1 MYNDLQLRAFT
12 QIAYIDLESK
22 YNLLLNANHDLKN
35 RYLHIDYNKNFQSA
49 KNDTFGKENGTL
61 KLSLE
66 DLVIIKALK
75 ENPQITQKDLAVK
88 VGKSERSIKR
98 KTVLLQ
104 EKGFIKRESGKRN
117 GKWIVLIDNSKTN

>member
-61 KLSLE
+61 ELSLE

-117 GKWIVLIDNSKTN
+117 GKWIVLIDNSKAN